1 MIVTDRD
8 RTAGRAMQAVA
19 VFGVVTSVVV
29 AVVAWQFL
37 HNLHRNLDRSLVIGE
52 DAAATL
58 TETIDVADDVFVAL
72 DDGLSTIGEAL
83 EGLAS
88 TSSATTDVAAS
99 TAALA
104 ASLPETFDEVDAAL
118 ATVESL
124 GGTIDGAL
132 RTASRLPLGPDY
144 DPDVPFPDAVGGLRD
159 ALTPL
164 GDDLDAL
171 AVELDGFAEESV
183 TVGDDLADVRLDV
196 QRTQAALAESD
207 RLLDRYRDTAVQAEE
222 LARVSR
228 ADADRS
234 LVLARLALVP
244 LTLLIL
250 VSQFVP
256 WWLGRRLIDGVSGPP
271 VSSVTERTER
281 AEAGV

>member
-58 TETIDVADDVFVAL
+58 TETIDVADDVIVAL
-72 DDGLSTIGEAL
+72 DDGLATIGEAL
-83 EGLAS
+83 EALAS
-88 TSSATTDVAAS
+88 TGSATTEVAAS
-99 TAALA
+99 TAELA

-118 ATVESL
+118 ATVEAL

-164 GDDLDAL
+164 GDDLDAI

-183 TVGDDLADVRLDV
+183 TVGDALTDVRLDV

-256 WWLGRRLIDGVSGPP
+256 WWLGRRLIDGASGPP
-271 VSSVTERTER
+271 ASSVTDRTERTEV
-281 AEAGV
+281 GV